1 MRDPEAML
9 ELVDVETYYGERQAL
24 YGVSLNVPHGSI
36 VAMLG
41 RNGMGKTTIIRT
53 IMGLTPP
60 RHGEI
65 RFNGEDISRLEPD
78 RIARKGIGLVPQG
91 RAVFPSLSVKENC
104 TIAAR
109 NCDKAGAWNLEL
121 IYEAFPILKQRAK
134 LYANLL
140 SGGEQQMLAIAR
152 ALMTNPDTLIMDEP
166 SEGLAPLVV
175 KEISEII
182 RQLRGT
188 HSVLLAEQN
197 INMALGIADYIY
209 IISKGS
215 VVYESTSSELRD
227 NTEIKSKFLG
237 V

>member
-1 MRDPEAML
+1 ML
-9 ELVDVETYYGERQAL
+9 EITNIDTYYGERHVL
-24 YGVSLNVPHGSI
+24 YGVSLKIPHGSI

-41 RNGMGKTTIIRT
+41 RNGMGKTTIIRS

-60 RHGEI
+60 RNGEI
-65 RFNGEDISRLEPD
+65 RFNGEDISHLEPNQ
-78 RIARKGIGLVPQG
+78 IARKGIALVPQG
-91 RAVFPSLSVKENC
+91 RGIFPSLSVKENC

-109 NCDKAGAWNLEL
+109 NCDKAGAWTLER
-121 IYEAFPILKQRAK
+121 IHEAFPILKRRAR
-134 LYANLL
+134 LYGNLL

-175 KEISEII
+175 REISEII
-182 RQLRGT
+182 SQLRGA

-197 INMALGIADYIY
+197 INMALGIADYVY

-215 VVYESTSSELRD
+215 VVYESTPQELKNNMD
-227 NTEIKSKFLG
+227 VKSRFLG